1 MSSTFSTPTGSAAS
15 ACTSSFM
22 DMDVLVKR
30 AERITNNYVESR
42 ELDRELRVVPDWNFN
57 CSGNITGLLLGV
69 DIRTGETEYP
79 EVQTWRRNGNQFT
92 KVDSRTIVLS
102 PGNFSAS
109 GVFQSHL
116 TTPLPVV
123 AGDMIGVYQPNEGS
137 SVVRIYYK
145 TNDPDAPE
153 SYIVANQGQ
162 SPTTFSV
169 STPNPVQEYILLSV
183 ITGMII

>member
-1 MSSTFSTPTGSAAS
+1 MTFTGSAVS
-15 ACTSSFM
+15 ACTSGFM
-22 DMDVLVKR
+22 DMDVLMKR
-30 AERITNNYVESR
+30 AKRITNNNVESR
-42 ELDRELRVVPDWNFN
+42 DLDRELRVVPDWNFN
-57 CSGNITGLLLGV
+57 CSGNITSLLLGV

-92 KVDSRTIVLS
+92 RVDSRTIVLS

-109 GVFQSHL
+109 GVFQYHL

-123 AGDMIGVYQPNEGS
+123 AGDMIGVYQPNDGS

-153 SYIVANQGQ
+153 SYRVRKME
-162 SPTTFSV
+162 SSTTFHD
-169 STPNPVQEYILLSV
+169 STPDTLQEYILLSV
-183 ITGMII
+183 ITGMITFSS